1 MLKLRP
7 GWNKLSMSS
16 MSIWAK
22 SSKILSPDTTSHSY
36 LRQTDFSPVTFTMK
50 QSASPT
56 REPAALHSYRPE
68 SLAVASRICS
78 HSWSMS
84 VRLSGPSEE
93 PSLVQTMAAASGSGQ
108 LSFSSS
114 PGCTEHRVGLEFW
127 FLVGGSAERR
137 AGGKGAQ
144 KRERK
149 VGEKRNKHECKTHN
163 TTP

>member
-1 MLKLRP
+1 
-7 GWNKLSMSS
+7 
-16 MSIWAK
+16 
-22 SSKILSPDTTSHSY
+22 
-36 LRQTDFSPVTFTMK
+36 
-50 QSASPT
+50 
-56 REPAALHSYRPE
+56 
-68 SLAVASRICS
+68 
-78 HSWSMS
+78 MS

-144 KRERK
+144 KRERE
-149 VGEKRNKHECKTHN
+149 VGEKRNKHECKTRN
-163 TTP
+163 TMTTTVTSVICAARESVNSSPKNENSVT